1 MSNNK
6 KELTKVFSVLDRAE
20 DLCITY
26 TLPCPDRSELLHK
39 ILCVMEVLDLDAWL
53 SFDDINFMH
62 DVMGILSNVRVA
74 RVARVTRVTFANC
87 FFPRCG
93 REL

>member
-39 ILCVMEVLDLDAWL
+39 ILCVREVLDFDAWL
-53 SFDDINFMH
+53 LFDDSNFMH
-62 DVMGILSNVRVA
+62 DVQGIMSNVRIIKG
-74 RVARVTRVTFANC
+74 TFANC

-93 REL
+93 KESK